1 MSLLWRVF
9 RRRWLIVAAVALA
22 LLLIKM
28 LLLASP
34 SPKRLG
40 EAASETLF
48 KQPASLVHPRT
59 GYRAVPFPQSAR
71 PLKVGIELNNIYD
84 LELERQVFAA
94 DGWYWLQWS
103 EPFNEIL
110 KASDIEPLKMVEFL
124 NQVEPW
130 DSKIEPETPLPVQRP
145 DGTYYQLIRFSGR
158 FSVKDIDQHHSPF
171 GGVVLPVILEARPE
185 SFQLGQLAVR
195 LEPDRSQ
202 KRILGNYG
210 SLAGY
215 QLKRAWVQ
223 EGSNSHDLYG
233 VSQSEIYSQL
243 AVRVAYG
250 AEPWSAFMKWILP
263 PLIVMLVVMLA
274 PGLDSS
280 LEDIRMA
287 IPSTALLSLVFLQ
300 QTYKGELPSVP
311 YLTFL
316 DELYTYFYLV
326 SVVMF
331 ALFLWSSN
339 RLEAASAQDREVIR
353 LGLNRINDYFFWGV
367 LAGQG
372 VVAILAWCV

>member
-1 MSLLWRVF
+1 M
-9 RRRWLIVAAVALA
+9 
-22 LLLIKM
+22 KT

-40 EAASETLF
+40 EAASATLF
-48 KQPASLVHPRT
+48 KQPASLVHPRP

-110 KASDIEPLKMVEFL
+110 KARDIEPLKMVEFL

-130 DSKIEPETPLPVQRP
+130 DSKIEPDTPLPLRRS

-171 GGVVLPVILEARPE
+171 GGVVLPLILEARPE

-215 QLKRAWVQ
+215 QLKRAWIQ
-223 EGSNSHDLYG
+223 EGSNSHQLYD
-233 VSQSEIYSQL
+233 VDRDEIYSEL
-243 AVRVAYG
+243 VVNVVYG
-250 AEPWSAFMKWILP
+250 AEPWSSFLKWILP
-263 PLIVMLVVMLA
+263 PLIVMVVVMLA

-287 IPSTALLSLVFLQ
+287 IPSTALLTLVFLQ
-300 QTYKGELPSVP
+300 QTYKSELPSVP

-316 DELYTYFYLV
+316 DELYTYFYFV

-339 RLEAASAQDREVIR
+339 RLEDAPAQDREGIR
-353 LGLNRINDYFFWGV
+353 LALNRINSYFFWGL

-372 VVAILAWCV
+372 VVAIVAWCV